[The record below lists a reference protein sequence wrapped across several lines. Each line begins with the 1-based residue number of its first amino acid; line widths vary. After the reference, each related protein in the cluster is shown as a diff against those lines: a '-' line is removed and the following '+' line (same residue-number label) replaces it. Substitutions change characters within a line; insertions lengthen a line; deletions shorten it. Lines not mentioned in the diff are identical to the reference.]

1 MTSVIET
8 ALFGVTAKALEKL
21 SGHLPPAVFPRLQV
35 DGADRDD
42 FIRDWAKGLI
52 GITLDAILEA
62 ARRYVVDEANLD
74 HVGRLKVPNAASFA
88 RYARQVD
95 FDHFR
100 PPLVMTQQQP
110 ASLGTKSQIVTLQLR
125 AEASLGSR
133 ELAQEVWGV
142 LLKDAATPEQRTA
155 VREGRVTLEE
165 FDIAIAIVRESARV
179 ARRVPA

>member
-1 MTSVIET
+1 MTPVIGV

-21 SGHLPPAVFPRLQV
+21 AGHLPPAVFPRLQL
-35 DGADRDD
+35 DGNDRDE
-42 FIRDWAKGLI
+42 FIRDWAAGLM
-52 GITLDAILEA
+52 GITLDAILDA
-62 ARRYVVDEANLD
+62 ARRYVVDEDNLD
-74 HVGRLKVPNAASFA
+74 ASGRLKVPNAASFA
-88 RYARQVD
+88 RYARRVD

-100 PPLVMTQQQP
+100 PPLV
-110 ASLGTKSQIVTLQLR
+110 LVSQRPSSIDTMSQRETLQRR

-142 LLKDAATPEQRTA
+142 LWKDASSDAQRTA

-165 FDIAIAIVRESARV
+165 FDLAIELVRESART